1 MLHQRSIALGVL
13 EAASLFLLQCG
24 SSNSRSGT
32 TTTGTGGTGTGTSN
46 PGGTGGGSGGGSTVP
61 GYGEGTGA
69 AGQTAAARLL
79 YAIVAPSGAPDGL
92 MLQSDGTLTGQT
104 GATMSSGGGQ
114 TMAIGPSGTLL
125 YETAVTAPVTSGPAI
140 PGGVWAF
147 VIDPTTGSLTTGSG
161 SPYHPD
167 LNFYSDVVDQ

>member
-1 MLHQRSIALGVL
+1 
-13 EAASLFLLQCG
+13 
-24 SSNSRSGT
+24 
-32 TTTGTGGTGTGTSN
+32 
-46 PGGTGGGSGGGSTVP
+46 
-61 GYGEGTGA
+61 
-69 AGQTAAARLL
+69 
-79 YAIVAPSGAPDGL
+79 
-92 MLQSDGTLTGQT
+92 
-104 GATMSSGGGQ
+104 MSSGGGQ
-114 TMAIGPSGTLL
+114 TMAIDPSGTLL